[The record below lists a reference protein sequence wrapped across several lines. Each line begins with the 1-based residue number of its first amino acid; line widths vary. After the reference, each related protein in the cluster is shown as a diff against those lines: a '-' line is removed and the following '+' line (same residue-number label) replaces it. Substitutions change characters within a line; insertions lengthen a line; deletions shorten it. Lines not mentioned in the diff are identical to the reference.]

1 MVCGEEY
8 SKAVNATPD
17 PALSLR
23 MPNLFILAGPNGA
36 GKSTSA
42 PRVLSGPRRVDEF
55 VNADV
60 IQKEEGV
67 SEIEAGRRTLAR
79 LEALATAHR
88 DIAFETTLASRG
100 LLPRIRAMQSA
111 GYLCHLVFCWLPSAD
126 MAVSRV
132 AHRVAAGGHAIPEDV
147 IRRRYERGLENLFG
161 DYMIAVNSW
170 QLVDNTSPPPG
181 RLVARRYVGKSVE
194 IFDSRIWTTLAAK
207 YMKPRAEQPPPVQV
221 TQEQL
226 GWTSD
231 DIMDAINEAVT
242 EALRR
247 HKARGESVVIWRDGK
262 IVELKPEEI
271 DV

>member
-1 MVCGEEY
+1 MVAWRY
-8 SKAVNATPD
+8 SVSVPH
-17 PALSLR
+17 
-23 MPNLFILAGPNGA
+23 LFLIAGPNGA

-42 PRVLSGPRRVDEF
+42 PRILSGPRGVDEF

-60 IQKEEGV
+60 IQKEMGV

-79 LEALATAHR
+79 LDALAAQRR
-88 DIAFETTLASRG
+88 DLAFETTLASRG
-100 LLPRIRAMQSA
+100 LLPRIRELQSA

-126 MAVSRV
+126 MAVQRV
-132 AHRVAAGGHAIPEDV
+132 AHRVAAGGHHIPEDV

-161 DYMIAVNSW
+161 AYLEVVDSWRLVNNAES
-170 QLVDNTSPPPG
+170 PPG
-181 RLVARRYVGKSVE
+181 RQIARRDAG
-194 IFDSRIWTTLAAK
+194 SRPIILDVPIWTTLSAR
-207 YMKPRAEQPPPVQV
+207 YMKPRAEQPTVEV

-231 DIMDAINEAVT
+231 DIMDAINVAVT

-247 HKARGESVVIWRDGK
+247 HKARGESVVVWRDGK
-262 IVELKPEEI
+262 VVVLKPEEI